1 MNPSSDSNCS
11 RWLEPGPGHNRC
23 SRDRSGA
30 GRRAGQPA
38 LAAQLA
44 QRGRI
49 DRRCVLAPGFT
60 RLNVAYAVIAP
71 EVPPARKLA
80 VTLPVSQR
88 GIRLGVEFLIRNE
101 REPENDRYCRRREQ
115 AGAAWR
121 WGSFF
126 ISTLPGLLT

>member
-1 MNPSSDSNCS
+1 MLVVQRFSAQALEDLNLFP
-11 RWLEPGPGHNRC
+11 WLKGEPLWRRLLGSAVMH
-23 SRDRSGA
+23 SAA
-30 GRRAGQPA
+30 GVRAGHCDLCSA
-38 LAAQLA
+38 CVRWAA
-44 QRGRI
+44 
-49 DRRCVLAPGFT
+49 
-60 RLNVAYAVIAP
+60 
-71 EVPPARKLA
+71 ARKLA